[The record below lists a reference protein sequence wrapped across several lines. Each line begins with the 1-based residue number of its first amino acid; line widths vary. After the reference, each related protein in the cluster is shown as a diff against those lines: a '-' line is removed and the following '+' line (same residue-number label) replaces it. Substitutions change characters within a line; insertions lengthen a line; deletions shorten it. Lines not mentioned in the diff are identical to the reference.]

1 MVKLLCGYA
10 VGQFTCYFS
19 LKQRWLTTGIRRLS
33 RRIGNG
39 YFSLRKNR
47 ARR

>member
-19 LKQRWLTTGIRRLS
+19 LKLRWLTTGIRRLS